1 MDAWQ
6 FIAFVFWH
14 QEKFVSLGNVVLNVS
29 LVKMNIFKL
38 CEDFNVSK
46 YVDNG
51 K

>member
-6 FIAFVFWH
+6 FIVFVFWR
-14 QEKFVSLGNVVLNVS
+14 QGKFVLLGNVVLNVL

-38 CEDFNVSK
+38 CVDFNVSR
-46 YVDNG
+46 YVENE